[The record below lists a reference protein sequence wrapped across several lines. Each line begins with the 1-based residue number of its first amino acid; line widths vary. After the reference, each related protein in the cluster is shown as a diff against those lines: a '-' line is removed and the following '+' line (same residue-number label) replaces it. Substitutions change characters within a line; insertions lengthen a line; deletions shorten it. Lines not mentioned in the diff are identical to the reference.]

1 MGSLEDEVGH
11 FVSGAQVDGAGLD
24 VERVAA
30 VWTNPFASLDEN
42 KNISKDESTPRTIAA
57 KNYAKLVPGFNKP
70 RAFGV
75 PMNSERMVGG
85 GITQR

>member
-30 VWTNPFASLDEN
+30 VWTNPFASLEEN
-42 KNISKDESTPRTIAA
+42 KNISKDETTPRKIAA
-57 KNYAKLVPGFNKP
+57 KNYAKLVLGFNKP
-70 RAFGV
+70 SALGV
-75 PMNSERMVGG
+75 PMNNERRGGG
-85 GITQR
+85 GITQS